1 MRRGTSRPAGR
12 SRAASATASSG
23 VWSAWVP
30 GYTARSQGWWPAD
43 LSGGS
48 CAVTGG
54 TVNPDCPG
62 AGTGTVGAVDE
73 PVRRGSRRGEIL
85 DAFTAMVA
93 ERGYDGTNFGDLA
106 AGLGLSKGTIVHHFG
121 TKEQLLTELHET
133 YMRRRLA
140 EVGVVWDALTG
151 PAERLAA
158 FLHLGVRYQV
168 VDRTATTAFQREVRR
183 FAAAPGMETSRGLR
197 DEYRRLVV
205 SVLVEGERAGVFRP
219 GDAHLRTLQL
229 FGSVH
234 WMWTWF
240 DPAGASAVEAVAASF
255 VDTVLGGVLVDRDR
269 AADLAD
275 PAGAVAAVVEEALAA
290 GRAVPGLDEDDDG
303 GPR

>member
-1 MRRGTSRPAGR
+1 MTGR
-12 SRAASATASSG
+12 
-23 VWSAWVP
+23 
-30 GYTARSQGWWPAD
+30 
-43 LSGGS
+43 
-48 CAVTGG
+48 

-62 AGTGTVGAVDE
+62 PVPGTVGAVGG
-73 PVRRGSRRGEIL
+73 PVRRGSRRGDIL

-140 EVGVVWDALTG
+140 EVRVVWDALPG
-151 PAERLAA
+151 PAQRLAA

-168 VDRTATTAFQREVRR
+168 VDRTATIAFQREVRR

-197 DEYRRLVV
+197 DEYRQLVV
-205 SVLVEGERAGVFRP
+205 SVLTEGERTGDFRP
-219 GDAHLRTLQL
+219 GDARLRTLQL

-240 DPAGASAVEAVAASF
+240 DPAGAEPVAAVAASY
-255 VDTVLGGVLVDRDR
+255 VDTYLGGLLADPSR

-275 PAGAVAAVVEEALAA
+275 PAGAVVAVVDEALAA
-290 GRAVPGLDEDDDG
+290 GRAVAGLDADEDV
-303 GPR
+303 GPS